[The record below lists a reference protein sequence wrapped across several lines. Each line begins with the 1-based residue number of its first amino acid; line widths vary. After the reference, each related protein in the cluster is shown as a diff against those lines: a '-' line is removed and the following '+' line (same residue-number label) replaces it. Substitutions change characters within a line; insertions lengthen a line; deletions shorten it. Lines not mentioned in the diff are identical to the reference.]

1 MLNGAFFT
9 ASGAGASSS
18 YARASSLAAKSS
30 SLVSS
35 ITASAGS
42 LSCRKGSRCWA
53 EWMIQEERTHP
64 ILLVYDMIY
73 YIVIKANNACQVTVS
88 TSGGKKVIQ
97 LFCICNSLDIFF
109 CNDNL
114 SLCSQHKRSVL
125 WYRTLLNSNANTEL
139 VDEVDKHNTSE
150 RVDWYNWMFNE
161 WRKLSRFNEMLNYLI
176 LLLSLSSCVSASI
189 WLSSHTVF
197 YHTIFLSVS
206 IDISLKS

>member
-1 MLNGAFFT
+1 MTKRENSPQSKWKNWNWRSNGDLMLNGAFFT

-73 YIVIKANNACQVTVS
+73 YIVIKANNACQVTAC
-88 TSGGKKVIQ
+88 TYFWGKKVIQ
-97 LFCICNSLDIFF
+97 LFCICNFLDIFSF
-109 CNDNL
+109 F
-114 SLCSQHKRSVL
+114 VTT
-125 WYRTLLNSNANTEL
+125 TLAC
-139 VDEVDKHNTSE
+139 VHNTKDPFCGI
-150 RVDWYNWMFNE
+150 VHY
-161 WRKLSRFNEMLNYLI
+161 
-176 LLLSLSSCVSASI
+176 
-189 WLSSHTVF
+189 
-197 YHTIFLSVS
+197 
-206 IDISLKS
+206 

>member
-1 MLNGAFFT
+1 
-9 ASGAGASSS
+9 
-18 YARASSLAAKSS
+18 
-30 SLVSS
+30 
-35 ITASAGS
+35 
-42 LSCRKGSRCWA
+42 
-53 EWMIQEERTHP
+53 
-64 ILLVYDMIY
+64 MIY

-88 TSGGKKVIQ
+88 TSGGKKSDSTFLYMQ
-97 LFCICNSLDIFF
+97 LFRHFFFF